1 MKKINITVQMSNE
14 EPDSTIKYATIEL
27 CTIQYILERVI
38 AIYKNSKTI
47 KHKYYNQMITKYVDD
62 SSIAGNLYEQLNY
75 KQTSKQYISKIKY
88 TFNDQS
94 INKDYSIIIYF
105 NSIKQ
110 IYKILVLLKLYDDM
124 SLLKKYISIIASNT
138 KYIQKIL

>member
-1 MKKINITVQMSNE
+1 MSNE
-14 EPDSTIKYATIEL
+14 EPNSTIKYATIEL
-27 CTIQYILERVI
+27 RTIQHILEKVI
-38 AIYKNSKTI
+38 NIYKNSKTI
-47 KHKYYNQMITKYVDD
+47 KHKYYKQMITKYVDD
-62 SSIAGNLYEQLNY
+62 NSIAGKSYEQLNY
-75 KQTSKQYISKIKY
+75 KQASKQYISKIKY

-94 INKDYSIIIYF
+94 LNKDYTIIIYF

-110 IYKILVLLKLYDDM
+110 IYKTLVLLKLYNDM